1 MTVYIYFFTLLLKVE
16 SKLKSTM
23 VLSKLGIVLDL
34 ISLTGC
40 EINSNSRMKMMWT
53 EEKQILNEDI
63 FTTVV
68 IAI

>member
-1 MTVYIYFFTLLLKVE
+1 
-16 SKLKSTM
+16 M

-53 EEKQILNEDI
+53 KEKQILNEDI
-63 FTTVV
+63 ILFTTVL

>member
-1 MTVYIYFFTLLLKVE
+1 MLKASSRVAHVPE
-16 SKLKSTM
+16 LFLSVITM

-53 EEKQILNEDI
+53 KEKQILNEDI
-63 FTTVV
+63 FTTVL